1 MIQQIPPAVSPA
13 SPKARSRT
21 RGSATA
27 PGAARG
33 YNARMHAKRLVV
45 AITGA
50 SGAVY
55 GVRLL
60 ELLREL
66 GGIETH
72 LLVSPA
78 GWMNVEQE
86 LQRGR
91 KDVEALA
98 DVVHNVRDVGA
109 SIASGSF
116 PTLGMVVAPCSMRTL
131 AAIATGMSD
140 NLVTRAADVALKE
153 RRRLVLMVRETPLN
167 LAHLRNMVAVTE
179 MGAIVYPPL
188 PAFYNRPETI
198 SQLVEHTCGRVLDLL
213 GIEQRFSPHW
223 PGLKA
228 Q

>member
-1 MIQQIPPAVSPA
+1 
-13 SPKARSRT
+13 
-21 RGSATA
+21 
-27 PGAARG
+27 
-33 YNARMHAKRLVV
+33 MHAKRLVV

>member
-1 MIQQIPPAVSPA
+1 
-13 SPKARSRT
+13 
-21 RGSATA
+21 
-27 PGAARG
+27 
-33 YNARMHAKRLVV
+33 MHAKRLVV

-86 LQRGR
+86 LQRAR

-98 DVVHNVRDVGA
+98 VVVHNVRDVGA